1 MRGHWAIL
9 SYIGLEFA
17 QLQPQKGNFLL
28 YPYSKEIVLMN
39 CFNELLIKNLEL
51 PIKSSRILLV
61 I

>member
-39 CFNELLIKNLEL
+39 CFNEL
-51 PIKSSRILLV
+51 
-61 I
+61 